1 MLSHVIW
8 LRVGKT
14 RFLRFGFIGKVLF
27 KNLITAEVQKLG
39 FFKEFYLL
47 SPKFDNNTRD
57 KKIMQKLVHNTGYLM
72 ALNNPHSSRLE

>member
-1 MLSHVIW
+1 MSFVSW
-8 LRVGKT
+8 VGKT
-14 RFLRFGFIGKVLF
+14 RFLRFGFIGSKVLF

-57 KKIMQKLVHNTGYLM
+57 KK
-72 ALNNPHSSRLE
+72 NNAKTRSQYWLSDGFE

>member
-1 MLSHVIW
+1 MSFVSW
-8 LRVGKT
+8 VGKT
-14 RFLRFGFIGKVLF
+14 RFLRFGFIGSKVLF